1 LKRPFVERCWT
12 LVGRHQGPFW
22 YARRMRPTR
31 GNPSSV
37 DFDADWVLERE
48 ESGGDVVG
56 FFHTHPPGVPG
67 PSERDNRTMR
77 AWVSSFGKPLLCLIE
92 SDHTLQAFL
101 YADDESPATEVTACE
116 LLPRGIV
123 IAYNEGDREDGR

>member
-1 LKRPFVERCWT
+1 MKSFRVEKCWT
-12 LVGRHQGPFW
+12 LVGRRQGPFW
-22 YARRMRPTR
+22 YARRTRPTS
-31 GNPSSV
+31 GSPSSV

-48 ESGGDVVG
+48 ETGGDVVG

-67 PSERDNRTMR
+67 PSARDNRTMR

-92 SDHTLQAFL
+92 SDHTLRAYL
-101 YADDESPATEVTACE
+101 YKDDEADAKAVTACE

-123 IAYNEGDREDGR
+123 IAYDEGVCDDGR

>member
-1 LKRPFVERCWT
+1 MKRPQVEQCWI
-12 LVGRHQGPFW
+12 LIGRRQGSFW
-22 YARRMRPTR
+22 YARRTRPTS

-48 ESGGDVVG
+48 ESRGDVVG

-67 PSERDNRTMR
+67 PSDRDNRTMR
-77 AWVSSFGKPLLCLIE
+77 AWVSAFGKPLLCLIE
-92 SDHTLQAFL
+92 TDRKVRACL
-101 YADDESPATEVTACE
+101 YANDETEAKQITACE

-123 IAYNEGDREDGR
+123 IAYDEGDRVNGQ